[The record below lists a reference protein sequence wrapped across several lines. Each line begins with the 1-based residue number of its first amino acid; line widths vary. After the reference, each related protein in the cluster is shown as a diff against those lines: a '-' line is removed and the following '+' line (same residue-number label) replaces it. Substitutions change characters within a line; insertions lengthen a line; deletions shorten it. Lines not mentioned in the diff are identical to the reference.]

1 MYSCVAVSEYL
12 LTNQLWFNTYTMPE
26 TDPVHEDDKGLARK
40 SWADSFLQPEKK
52 RTSWADHFLRPGM
65 DLESVSFFILGTH
78 ANDKSC
84 SPHVLVCVIDYDD
97 VCASKICRSHSSCS
111 TTFMATTEP
120 SSHGCTTKPLANGVF
135 PRKFL
140 VEIQS
145 STGWYKYRGPGVQN
159 SHDEEYS
166 CCSRNG

>member
-1 MYSCVAVSEYL
+1 MIPRVRRLQKMYSCVAVSEYL

-26 TDPVHEDDKGLARK
+26 TDPAHEDDKGLARK
-40 SWADSFLQPEKK
+40 SWADSFLQPEKKK

-97 VCASKICRSHSSCS
+97 VCAGKILPFPFQLLNDFHGNYRTLLSWLHYK
-111 TTFMATTEP
+111 ATCQWRVP
-120 SSHGCTTKPLANGVF
+120 KKISG
-135 PRKFL
+135 
-140 VEIQS
+140 
-145 STGWYKYRGPGVQN
+145 
-159 SHDEEYS
+159 
-166 CCSRNG
+166 